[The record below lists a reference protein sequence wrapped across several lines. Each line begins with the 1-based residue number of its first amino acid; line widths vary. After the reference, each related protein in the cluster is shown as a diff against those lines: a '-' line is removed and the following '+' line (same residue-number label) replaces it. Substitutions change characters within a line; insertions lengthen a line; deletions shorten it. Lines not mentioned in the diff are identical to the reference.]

1 MYQHISLD
9 LSWLGLCKSKIRF
22 KKWTYEFTHTSWTYF
37 VRNHIQT
44 FFSWMPI
51 ANHGDLQRMVSY
63 CEAYIIKDQISSN
76 ELIKKRKPA
85 CMLRI
90 A

>member
-1 MYQHISLD
+1 
-9 LSWLGLCKSKIRF
+9 
-22 KKWTYEFTHTSWTYF
+22 
-37 VRNHIQT
+37 
-44 FFSWMPI
+44 MPI